1 MVKAGFV
8 AFVKKYV
15 KKTSILLCLC
25 FQIDMGAEIM
35 GRQLKM
41 KLLFV
46 LGVLLLLGIGGIYWY
61 LAVYTKTPEYSMQMI
76 QNAMERHDK
85 AKFHKYVDIDLVLDG
100 AYDDLV
106 LGLMDAGQPMSQE
119 TKAAVGD
126 IVKVMKAPL
135 ITSFKT
141 AIDQYVETGSWDGVE
156 TEDGMSEDSMDFH
169 QALLKSGLKDACLRG
184 IEGIVK
190 EAGTKEA
197 IANVKV
203 FQSEANAEFV
213 LEVLLSQGKDGTWRV
228 TGIRNFHDFVVFVG
242 EARKAELT
250 KYLEETADIM
260 AKHDKSMRDAD
271 FDFQRIMAA
280 GSLGKQG
287 TREELKKLM
296 EDTVAKDWKAR
307 RDELETVMVP
317 DEAQSLQRLRL
328 RICDLHIGYAEGYA
342 AWLDDKKAATLREA
356 ESKIKQ
362 ARTLEQEARFL
373 AKRMGGSPNDI

>member
-1 MVKAGFV
+1 
-8 AFVKKYV
+8 
-15 KKTSILLCLC
+15 
-25 FQIDMGAEIM
+25 M
-35 GRQLKM
+35 GRQLKL

-46 LGVLLLLGIGGIYWY
+46 FGVLLLLGIGGIYWY
-61 LAVYTKTPEYSMQMI
+61 LAVYAKTPEYSMQMV
-76 QNAMERHDK
+76 QKAMERHDK
-85 AKFHKYVDIDLVLDG
+85 AKFHEYVDIDLVLDG

-106 LGLMDAGQPMSQE
+106 LGLMDVGQPMSQE

-141 AIDQYVETGSWDGVE
+141 AIDQYVETGSWDGIG
-156 TEDGMSEDSMDFH
+156 TEDGLPEDSMDFH
-169 QALLKSGLKDACLRG
+169 QALLKSGLKDASLRG

-190 EAGTKEA
+190 EDGTKEA
-197 IANVKV
+197 IANVRV
-203 FQSEANAEFV
+203 FQSEADADFI
-213 LEVLLSQGKDGTWRV
+213 LEVLLSQGQDGTWRV

-296 EDTVAKDWKAR
+296 EGTVAKDWKAR
-307 RDELETVMVP
+307 RDELESVTVP